1 MKWLKN
7 IEMKYNIDYN
17 RRGMSIQVFRR
28 LLDYRVFLMIIWLT
42 SISSFEYSVSEPKVV
57 DDFQK
62 QIFMVLNV
70 RMEYLNSEQKTFIL
84 HGRSVNKFW
93 EDQR

>member
-1 MKWLKN
+1 MIEKYRNEIQYRLQQAWYEYSGFQEVTWLP
-7 IEMKYNIDYN
+7 
-17 RRGMSIQVFRR
+17 S
-28 LLDYRVFLMIIWLT
+28 FLMIIWLT